1 MKNKL
6 FTYKNWLFAIVL
18 IALFVVSSL
27 CARAILAD
35 TSSKKNQTEAND
47 NVSTTSSTAEEETSE
62 TADDTSEVAKD
73 TSTVLEETDAEASE
87 EAKDVSIED
96 EVTIGYSTAED
107 LNIRKKRSI
116 YSTSLK
122 KLKAGE
128 SMTILSEK
136 GNWYKVTSGDVTGY
150 VNKLYVSTAWIAFSN
165 TVNLN
170 LRKKPSKTSKVL
182 NQLNQGDSMTVLKK
196 SGKWYKVSYED
207 TFGYV
212 KGNYIDFQCNV
223 YVAGNNINM
232 RKSPHTESGI
242 IRTLSAN
249 KTVTL
254 LEQAGDW
261 YRVRYNKKTGYIH
274 SDYLS
279 FTKVDIVPSSSRSS
293 TPSSSSGSD
302 SDASSGSY
310 NTSLGQSIVS
320 YAKQFLGNPY
330 VYGGTSLTNGA
341 DCSGFVQSVYAH
353 FGIYL
358 PRTSEAQ
365 RSVGYSVGSLSNAKP
380 GDIICYYGHVG
391 IYIGNNAIIHA
402 SNEKTGIKITYNAAY
417 RSIASIRRVF

>member
-1 MKNKL
+1 MKNIRFNRRNTL
-6 FTYKNWLFAIVL
+6 VL
-18 IALFVVSSL
+18 IAALFLILSVVSVK
-27 CARAILAD
+27 A
-35 TSSKKNQTEAND
+35 TQTEQPDKAKEKTTT
-47 NVSTTSSTAEEETSE
+47 SKTEATTSSSADTDDTITTTAEFSDNTDEDADMEVSSEEET
-62 TADDTSEVAKD
+62 
-73 TSTVLEETDAEASE
+73 
-87 EAKDVSIED
+87 
-96 EVTIGYSTAED
+96 TIGYSTAED
-107 LNIRKKRSI
+107 LNIREEATI
-116 YSTSLK
+116 YSDSLK
-122 KLKAGE
+122 KLKAGD

-136 GNWYKVTSGDVTGY
+136 GKWYKVTSGDVTGY

-170 LRKKPSKTSKVL
+170 LREKPSKSSEVL
-182 NQLNQGDSMTVLKK
+182 NQLNRGDSMTVLEKE
-196 SGKWYKVSYED
+196 GKWYKVSYED

-212 KGNYIDFQCNV
+212 KGKYIDFQCNV
-223 YVAGNNINM
+223 YVAGNNINL

-242 IRTLSAN
+242 IRTINAN

-261 YRVRYNKKTGYIH
+261 YRIRYKKKTGYIH

-279 FTKVDIVPSSSRSS
+279 FTKVDIEPSSGSS
-293 TPSSSSGSD
+293 SAPSSSSSD
-302 SDASSGSY
+302 DTGSGSY
-310 NTSLGQSIVS
+310 NGSLGQSIVS

-402 SNEKTGIKITYNAAY
+402 SNERTGIKITYNAAY